1 MGSPAHYGVLMPNFG
16 RRYGMKEFFTQYG
29 GMILSAAGAFAV
41 LMIFRQNMLP
51 PDGEFVKMILFWG
64 NGGC

>member
-1 MGSPAHYGVLMPNFG
+1 
-16 RRYGMKEFFTQYG
+16 MKEFFTQYG

-41 LMIFRQNMLP
+41 LAIFRQNMLL
-51 PDGEFVKMILFWG
+51 PDGLFVKMILFWG